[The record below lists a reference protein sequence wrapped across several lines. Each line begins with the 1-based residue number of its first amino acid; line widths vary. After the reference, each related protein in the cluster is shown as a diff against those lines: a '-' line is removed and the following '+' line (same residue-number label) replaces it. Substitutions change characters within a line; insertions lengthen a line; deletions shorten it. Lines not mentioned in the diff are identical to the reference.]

1 MPRVIARG
9 HGWTVAD
16 VLCTSGPQDPTFE
29 ERHSRYTI
37 AMVLA
42 GSFQYPNSARR

>member
-1 MPRVIARG
+1 MPRIIARG
-9 HGWTVAD
+9 HGWKVAD
-16 VLCTSGPQDPTFE
+16 VICTSGPQDPTFE

-42 GSFQYPNSARR
+42 GSFQVPNAAR